1 MVKKTKIV
9 ATISDKNC
17 EPEFL
22 RALHEAGMDVVRLN
36 TAHQTHQDALKVIEN
51 IRKVSHKIAILIDT
65 KGPEI
70 RTCPVDAPIKVS
82 YGDVVQIKG
91 APAHSG
97 SPEGTAV
104 QCCEPSQ
111 EVEVEQKG
119 GYDKLVKCMV
129 YVSYPEFVRDVPIG
143 SAILIDDGSIAL
155 TVTGKNGDHLVCR
168 VENDGVID
176 GRKSVNIPSVHVTL
190 PALSEKDKGFI
201 EFAADQ
207 DVDFIAHSFV
217 RNREDVL
224 AVQEILDRKSSRA
237 KIIAKIE
244 NSEGVEN
251 LDEILEHVYGIMI
264 ARGDLA
270 VEIPAE
276 KIPLIQKRIVKT
288 CIEKRK
294 PVIVATQMLH
304 SMIKSP
310 RPTRAEVS
318 DVANACF
325 DFVDSLMLSGET
337 ANGDYPLESVKMMS
351 KIAAEVESGRQT
363 FLDVPYMHQNKVVA
377 YLAKAAVKASM
388 RLNTRAII
396 ADSMSGDTIRAI
408 AAYRGDNPV
417 YAQIYDKRV
426 VRELALSY
434 GVQADYVNV
443 EENSSELLRKSISDL
458 VRRKHFSPDD
468 LITVLAGHF
477 GVKHGASYIEISSAG
492 SLMDGRC

>member
-1 MVKKTKIV
+1 MIKKTKIV

-22 RALHEAGMDVVRLN
+22 KQLHDAGMDVIRLN
-36 TAHQTHQDALKVIEN
+36 TAHQTHGEALKVIEN
-51 IRKVSHKIAILIDT
+51 IRKVSDKIAILIDT

-70 RTCPVDAPIKVS
+70 RTCPMENPIKVN
-82 YGDVVQIKG
+82 YGDTIYIKG
-91 APAHSG
+91 LSNFNNALENA
-97 SPEGTAV
+97 SPENN
-104 QCCEPSQ
+104 
-111 EVEVEQKG
+111 
-119 GYDKLVKCMV
+119 LI
-129 YVSYPEFVRDVPIG
+129 YVSYPDFARDVPVG
-143 SAILIDDGSIAL
+143 SSILIDDGSLAL
-155 TVTGKNGDHLVCR
+155 TVTSKNSPQTDELKEQHSSYKSENYLICR
-168 VENDGVID
+168 VENNGIIY

-207 DVDFIAHSFV
+207 DIDFIAHSFV
-217 RNREDVL
+217 RNRDDVL
-224 AVQEILDRKSSRA
+224 AVQEILDRKNSRV

-251 LDEILEHVYGIMI
+251 IEQILDCVYGIMI

-276 KIPLIQKRIVKT
+276 KIPLVQKKIIRT

-325 DFVDSLMLSGET
+325 DFADALMLSGET
-337 ANGDYPLESVKMMS
+337 ANGSYPVESVKIMA
-351 KIAAEVESGRQT
+351 KIAAEAESGRET
-363 FLDVPYMHQNKVVA
+363 FLDVPYMHHNKVVA

-408 AAYRGDNPV
+408 AAYRGDNPI
-417 YAQIYDKRV
+417 YAQLYDKRV
-426 VRELALSY
+426 MRELALSY
-434 GVQADYVNV
+434 GVQADYVNA
-443 EENSSELLRKSISDL
+443 ENDSSELLRKSIAGL
-458 VRRKHFSPDD
+458 VKRKQFSPEA

-477 GVKHGASYIEISSAG
+477 GAKHGASYIEISSAG
-492 SLMDGRC
+492 SIMEGKC

>member
-1 MVKKTKIV
+1 MKKKTKIV

-17 EPEFL
+17 APDFL
-22 RALHEAGMDVVRLN
+22 KQLHAEGMDVVRLN
-36 TAHQTHQDALKVIEN
+36 TAHQTHDDALKVIEN
-51 IRKVSHKIAILIDT
+51 VRKVSDKIAILIDT

-70 RTCPVDAPIKVS
+70 RTCPMASPVHLRYGNCVKV
-82 YGDVVQIKG
+82 KG
-91 APAHSG
+91 APVD
-97 SPEGTAV
+97 P
-104 QCCEPSQ
+104 
-111 EVEVEQKG
+111 
-119 GYDKLVKCMV
+119 DRNDII
-129 YVSYPEFVRDVPIG
+129 YVSHAGFVNDVPVG
-143 SAILIDDGSIAL
+143 SSVLIDDGSLAM
-155 TVTGKNGDHLVCR
+155 TVTEKNDDYLVCC
-168 VENDGVID
+168 VDNDGVIE
-176 GRKSVNIPSVHVTL
+176 GKKSVNIPSVHVKL
-190 PALSEKDKGFI
+190 PALSDKDRSFI
-201 EFAADQ
+201 AFAAEHDL
-207 DVDFIAHSFV
+207 DFIAHSFV

-224 AVQEILDRKSSRA
+224 AVQEIIDRKKSQM

-276 KIPLIQKRIVKT
+276 RIPSIQKKMVKT

-325 DFVDSLMLSGET
+325 DYADALMLSGET
-337 ANGDYPLESVKMMS
+337 ANGDYPVEAVKTMA
-351 KIAAEVESGRQT
+351 KIAAEVEAGRHS
-363 FLDVPYMHQNKVVA
+363 FLDVPYVLENKVVA

-388 RLNTRAII
+388 RLNTGAII

-417 YAQIYDKRV
+417 YAQVYDKRV
-426 VRELALSY
+426 MRELALSF
-434 GVQADYVNV
+434 GVQANFVNV
-443 EENSSELLRKSISDL
+443 ETNASEVIRKSIAGL
-458 VRRKHFSPDD
+458 VKRKQFSPET
-468 LITVLAGHF
+468 LVTVMAGHF
-477 GVKHGASYIEISSAG
+477 GVKHGASYIEISTAG
-492 SLMDGRC
+492 SIVQGK

>member
-1 MVKKTKIV
+1 MKKKTKIV

-17 EPEFL
+17 APEFL
-22 RALHEAGMDVVRLN
+22 KQLHAEGMDVVRLN
-36 TAHQTHQDALKVIEN
+36 TAHQTHDDALKVIKN
-51 IRKVSHKIAILIDT
+51 VRKVSDKIAILIDT

-70 RTCPVDAPIKVS
+70 RTCPMASPVYLRYGNCVKV
-82 YGDVVQIKG
+82 KG
-91 APAHSG
+91 APVD
-97 SPEGTAV
+97 PDRNDV
-104 QCCEPSQ
+104 I
-111 EVEVEQKG
+111 
-119 GYDKLVKCMV
+119 
-129 YVSYPEFVRDVPIG
+129 YVSHTGFVNDVPVG
-143 SAILIDDGSIAL
+143 SSVLIDDGSLAM
-155 TVTGKNGDHLVCR
+155 TVTEKNDDHLICCVD
-168 VENDGVID
+168 NDGVIE
-176 GRKSVNIPSVHVTL
+176 GKKSVNIPSVHVKL
-190 PALSEKDKGFI
+190 PALSEKDKSFI
-201 EFAADQ
+201 EFAADH
-207 DVDFIAHSFV
+207 DLDFIAHSFV

-224 AVQEILDRKSSRA
+224 AVQEIIDRKKSRM

-276 KIPLIQKRIVKT
+276 RIPSIQKKMVKT

-325 DFVDSLMLSGET
+325 DYADALMLSGET
-337 ANGDYPLESVKMMS
+337 ANGDYPVEAVKTMA
-351 KIAAEVESGRQT
+351 KIAAEVEAGRHS
-363 FLDVPYMHQNKVVA
+363 FLDVPYVHENKVVA

-396 ADSMSGDTIRAI
+396 ADSMSGDTILAI

-417 YAQIYDKRV
+417 YAQVYDKRV
-426 VRELALSY
+426 MRELALSF
-434 GVQADYVNV
+434 GVQANFVNV
-443 EENSSELLRKSISDL
+443 ESDASEVLRKSISGL
-458 VRRKHFSPDD
+458 VKRKQFSPET
-468 LITVLAGHF
+468 LVTVMAGHF
-477 GVKHGASYIEISSAG
+477 GVQHGASYIEISTAG
-492 SLMDGRC
+492 SIVQGK

>member
-36 TAHQTHQDALKVIEN
+36 TAHQTHDDALKVIEN
-51 IRKVSHKIAILIDT
+51 VRKVSDKIAILIDT

-70 RTCPVDAPIKVS
+70 RTCPMAALIKVS
-82 YGDVVQIKG
+82 YGDVVNIKG
-91 APAHSG
+91 LPLKASAHESMPVTCCNPSEGVESG
-97 SPEGTAV
+97 VLDRSENH
-104 QCCEPSQ
+104 
-111 EVEVEQKG
+111 
-119 GYDKLVKCMV
+119 MV
-129 YVSYPEFVRDVPIG
+129 YVSYPQFVRDVPVG
-143 SAILIDDGSIAL
+143 SAILIDDGSVAL
-155 TVTGKNGDHLVCR
+155 TVTGKNGDRLVCR

-201 EFAADQ
+201 EFAAEQ
-207 DVDFIAHSFV
+207 DIDFIAHSFV

-224 AVQEILDRKSSRA
+224 AVQEILDRKKSRA

-251 LDEILEHVYGIMI
+251 LDAILEHVYGIMI

-276 KIPLIQKRIVKT
+276 KIPLIQKRIVRT

-325 DFVDSLMLSGET
+325 DFADALMLSGET

-351 KIAAEVESGRQT
+351 KIAAEVESGRDT
-363 FLDVPYMHQNKVVA
+363 FLDIPYMHQNKVVA

-417 YAQIYDKRV
+417 YAQIYDRRV

-434 GVQADYVNV
+434 GVQADYVNK
-443 EENSSELLRKSISDL
+443 ENSSSELLRKSISNL
-458 VRRKHFSPDD
+458 VKSKHFSPDA

-477 GVKHGASYIEISSAG
+477 GVKHGASYIEISSAE
-492 SLMDGRC
+492 SLMEGRC